1 MDDGMPVGMM
11 LLGRS
16 WSEPVLLEMAYA
28 YEQGTHH
35 RRPPTLTSAIPAD
48 APLEPMDLA
57 EANAVRLRL
66 GEAAFEQVLQDGE
79 RWDLTPSVFTNIARS
94 VLE

>member
-1 MDDGMPVGMM
+1 
-11 LLGRS
+11 
-16 WSEPVLLEMAYA
+16 
-28 YEQGTHH
+28 
-35 RRPPTLTSAIPAD
+35 
-48 APLEPMDLA
+48 MDLA